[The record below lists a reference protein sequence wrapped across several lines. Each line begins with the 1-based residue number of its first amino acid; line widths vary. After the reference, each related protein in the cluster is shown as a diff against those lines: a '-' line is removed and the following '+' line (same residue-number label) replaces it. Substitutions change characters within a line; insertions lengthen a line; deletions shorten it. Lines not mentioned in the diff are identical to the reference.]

1 MLLGVPDETNSLQY
15 GQVFIQLRDLNGKC
29 QVIHDRK
36 ILITK
41 NPAHFPGDI
50 RKLDA
55 VDCPA
60 LHHLVD
66 CVVYPTQGQRPHPN
80 EISGSDLDGDEVSC
94 FFLSFNRVFIL
105 FIKYWVCW
113 HEDLVNNASKEYAP
127 ATFDSAGKTK
137 YDGEITMIEIAA
149 FLFKYL
155 SSDSLGALSNRHLA
169 CCALYGANDPNSC
182 KLAKIISEA
191 VDFPKTGVLPKNPK
205 DIKLDQYP
213 DFMENKFK
221 ESFESNSSLGIM
233 YRQVKEV
240 CQIHSK
246 CQNLSEQEHIHVN
259 QEFIIRGYE
268 EYINEAEADYQY
280 YTLRLNTML
289 SIYNLDNEYE
299 LITGCHSC
307 PEEEKKNNDSAET
320 ALLEFR
326 RLVQEM
332 RIRFAANQ
340 LG

>member
-1 MLLGVPDETNSLQY
+1 
-15 GQVFIQLRDLNGKC
+15 
-29 QVIHDRK
+29 
-36 ILITK
+36 
-41 NPAHFPGDI
+41 
-50 RKLDA
+50 
-55 VDCPA
+55 
-60 LHHLVD
+60 
-66 CVVYPTQGQRPHPN
+66 
-80 EISGSDLDGDEVSC
+80 
-94 FFLSFNRVFIL
+94 
-105 FIKYWVCW
+105 VCW
-113 HEDLVNNASKEYAP
+113 HEDLVNNASIQYPP

-137 YDGEITMIEIAA
+137 YDGEITMIVIAD

-155 SSDSLGALSNRHLA
+155 SSDSLGKLSNLHLA
-169 CCALYGANDPNSC
+169 CCARYGVNHSYSRR
-182 KLAKIISEA
+182 LAKIISEA
-191 VDFPKTGVLPKNPK
+191 VDFPKTGVLPKNPT
-205 DIKLDQYP
+205 DIKLEKYP

-221 ESFESNSSLGIM
+221 ESFESNSSIGTM

-240 CQIHSK
+240 WEIHSE
-246 CQNLSEQEHIHVN
+246 CQDLSEQKHIHVN
-259 QEFIIRGYE
+259 QTFIKRGYE
-268 EYINEAEADYQY
+268 AYINEAEDDYQY
-280 YTLRLNTML
+280 YTSRMNTML